1 MDRLGETPP
10 AVENQRSELPTQP
23 RFADRNEDVIVF
35 KKSGLLEAAT
45 TTEKRNF
52 ADKRSGRLI
61 VEKSRQGSARDL
73 ESVGDH
79 AAVAAATKDYDR

>member
-23 RFADRNEDVIVF
+23 RFANRNDDVILF

-45 TTEKRNF
+45 ATQKRNF
-52 ADKRSGRLI
+52 SDERSRRPI
-61 VEKSRQGSARDL
+61 VQKSRQGSARDL